1 MTGNQRP
8 MDDMLRA
15 LQERAKELQCLYQ
28 VDELLHQ
35 SEPSTPEILA
45 GVVRALP
52 PAWQYPAICKARIV
66 VGGTTYASDGFAE
79 TPWSMRS
86 VVRIQEEASGFVEVV
101 YSEETGK
108 SDEGPFLK
116 EERRLLDSVAE
127 RLGRFLEH
135 AKLRQAFE
143 ALATAE
149 RVGSGGPEPWR
160 VILDFLRRTDE
171 ALLVRIARKMINH
184 LGWLGVR
191 EALEVLHQMNVEE
204 TPEGEE
210 ATADNRP
217 LARVG
222 RDPAKARIEETFHIA
237 AGVLGDDE
245 VINLVQKWIRED
257 KSRFLVTTLGDPDAG
272 LDEVAEAIR
281 RYHHLGPGA
290 TELSL
295 AARKGIRV
303 ALIEHFFTDQL
314 EFINTAKHHL
324 DIEDFYDL
332 VQHVVS
338 PPRTRGKLGGK
349 SAGLFLASRILH
361 RAGADNPRLREI
373 KVPRTWYVTS
383 DSLVGFIQYN
393 NLEDIYNHKY
403 AEIEQVRQD
412 YPHIVQV
419 FKNSAFPPEMVR
431 GLSQVLDDFPDQPI
445 IVRSSSLLEDRL
457 GSAFSGKYKSLFL
470 ANEGTKQQRLAA
482 LLDAIAEVYASTFGP
497 DPIEYRAERGL
508 IDAYEEM
515 GIMIQEVVGTRVGRW
530 FLPSFSGVAFS
541 RNEFRWSARI
551 RREDGLLRLVPGL
564 GTRAVDR
571 LKDDY
576 PVLLAPGQ
584 PGLRVNV
591 TPDEVERYA
600 PKMADVINLE
610 TGEFETVAVADLLRE
625 HGHDLPRAAQMVS
638 ILEDDHLRRP
648 AGTHVDYESRNLVV
662 TFEGLASDTGF
673 MRQIKEVLEVLER
686 EMGVPVD
693 IEFASDGRDLYLLQ
707 CRPQSSFGDSQ
718 PSPIPRNLPR
728 ERVLFTANRFVSN
741 GRVPDLTH
749 LVYVDPAR
757 YNDLGDLETL
767 RGVGRVVGRL
777 NRLLPKR
784 QFALLGPGRWG
795 SRGDVRL
802 GVSVTYADI
811 NNAALLVE
819 IARQKGNYLP
829 DLSFGTHF
837 FQDLVE
843 ASIRYLPLYPDDP
856 DVRFDE
862 LFLLRSENILPSLL
876 PEAAAYA
883 DVVRVIDVGRAHEGH
898 VLRVLLNADL
908 EEAVALFAPPH
919 TSALS
924 VAEGEGRLEGPS
936 DQHWRWRLRF
946 AERIAA
952 NVDPARFGVKAMY
965 VIGSAK
971 NATSGPASDLDLLVH
986 VGGSDAQRRA
996 LEEWLE
1002 GWSLALAEMNYLRT
1016 GYRTG
1021 GLLDVHY
1028 VTDEDFARGSSY
1040 AVKVG
1045 AVTDAARPLPMGAA
1059 TGPNAG

>member
-1 MTGNQRP
+1 MTGTQRP

-35 SEPSTPEILA
+35 GGLA
-45 GVVRALP
+45 TADVLNGVIQALP
-52 PAWQYPAICKARIV
+52 PAWQYPAICRARLV
-66 VGGTTYASDGFAE
+66 LGGTSYEGGGFRTTA
-79 TPWSMRS
+79 WSLRS
-86 VVRIQEEASGFVEVV
+86 PIRIQGEPGGFIEVV
-101 YSEETGK
+101 YVEETGK

-116 EERRLLDSVAE
+116 EERRLLDAVAE
-127 RLGRFLEH
+127 RLGRYLEH

-149 RVGSGGPEPWR
+149 RVGSSGPEPWR

-184 LGWLGVR
+184 LGWLGVD
-191 EALEVLHQMNVEE
+191 AAVAVLHQMNVEE
-204 TPEGEE
+204 TPEGEDV
-210 ATADNRP
+210 TADNSP

-222 RDPAKARIEETFHIA
+222 RDPAKERIEEAFHIA
-237 AGVLGDDE
+237 AEVLGDDE
-245 VINLVQKWIRED
+245 IISLVQKWIRED
-257 KSRFLVTTLGDPDAG
+257 KSRFLVTTLGNPDAG

-290 TELSL
+290 TELSM

-314 EFINTAKHHL
+314 EFINTAKRHL
-324 DIEDFYDL
+324 DIEDFYEL
-332 VQHVVS
+332 VQRVVS

-361 RAGADNPRLREI
+361 HAGEANPRLRDI
-373 KVPRTWYVTS
+373 RVPRTWYVTS

-431 GLSQVLDDFPDQPI
+431 GLSQVLDDFPDRPI

-482 LLDAIAEVYASTFGP
+482 LLDAVAEVYASTFGP

-530 FLPSFSGVAFS
+530 YLPSFAGVAFS

-591 TPDEVERYA
+591 TADEIVRYA
-600 PKMADVINLE
+600 PKMVDVINLE
-610 TGEFETVAVADLLRE
+610 TGEFETVAVADLLKAHGRE
-625 HGHDLPRAAQMVS
+625 LPRAAQMVS
-638 ILEDDHLRRP
+638 ILEDEHLRRP
-648 AGTHVDYESRNLVV
+648 TGTHVDYEGDRLVV
-662 TFEGLASDTGF
+662 TFEGLASDTTF
-673 MRQIKEVLEVLER
+673 MRQMKDVLEVLER
-686 EMGVPVD
+686 EMGTPVD
-693 IEFASDGRDLYLLQ
+693 IEFASDGQALYLLQ
-707 CRPQSSFGDSQ
+707 CRPQSSFGDSK

-728 ERVLFTANRFVSN
+728 DRVLFTANRFVSN

-749 LVYVDPAR
+749 LVYVDPAA
-757 YNDLGDLETL
+757 YNDLGDPEKL
-767 RGVGRVVGRL
+767 RNVGRLVGRL
-777 NRLLPKR
+777 NKLLPKR

-856 DVRFDE
+856 GVQFDE
-862 LFLLRSENILPSLL
+862 LFLLRSENILTSLL
-876 PEAAAYA
+876 PEYAAYS
-883 DVVRVIDVGRAHEGH
+883 DVVRVIDVARVREGH

-908 EEAVALFAPPH
+908 EEAVGLFAPPQA
-919 TSALS
+919 SALA
-924 VAEGEGRLEGPS
+924 VAEGEGRVDAPG

-952 NVDPARFGVKAMY
+952 SLEPARFGVRAMY

-986 VGGSDAQRRA
+986 VRGTAEQRRA

-1002 GWSLALAEMNYLRT
+1002 GWSLALSEMNYLRT
-1016 GYRTG
+1016 GYRTE

-1028 VTDEDFARGSSY
+1028 LTDEDFTRGSSY

-1045 AVTDAARPLPMGAA
+1045 AVTDAARELPL
-1059 TGPNAG
+1059 GPAPGRAGN

>member
-1 MTGNQRP
+1 MTGPQRP

-35 SEPSTPEILA
+35 GDLA
-45 GVVRALP
+45 TAEVLDGVVKALP
-52 PAWQYPAICKARIV
+52 PAWQYPGICRARLV
-66 VGGTTYASDGFAE
+66 LGGTSYEAEGFRP
-79 TPWSMRS
+79 TDWSLRS
-86 VVRIQEEASGFVEVV
+86 PVRIQGEPAGFLEVV
-101 YSEETGK
+101 YIEATGR

-116 EERRLLDSVAE
+116 EERRLLDAVAE
-127 RLGRFLEH
+127 RLGRYLEH

-149 RVGSGGPEPWR
+149 RIGSGGPEPWH

-184 LGWLGVR
+184 LGWLGVGR
-191 EALEVLHQMNVEE
+191 AVAVLHQMNVEE
-204 TPEGEE
+204 TPEGEDVS
-210 ATADNRP
+210 ADNRP
-217 LARVG
+217 LSRVG
-222 RDPAKARIEETFHIA
+222 RDPARERIEETFQIA
-237 AGVLGDDE
+237 AEVLGDDE
-245 VINLVQKWIRED
+245 IISLVQKWIRED
-257 KSRFLVTTLGDPDAG
+257 KSRFLVTTLGNPDAG

-314 EFINTAKHHL
+314 EFINTAKRHL

-332 VQHVVS
+332 VQRVVS

-361 RAGADNPRLREI
+361 RAGADNPRLRDI
-373 KVPRTWYVTS
+373 RVPRTWYVTS
-383 DSLVGFIQYN
+383 DSIVGFIQYN
-393 NLEDIYNHKY
+393 NLEDVYNHKY
-403 AEIEQVRQD
+403 ADIEQVRQD

-431 GLSQVLDDFPDQPI
+431 GLSQVLDDFPDRPI

-470 ANEGTKQQRLAA
+470 ANEGSKQQRLAA
-482 LLDAIAEVYASTFGP
+482 LLDAVAEVYASTFGP

-515 GIMIQEVVGTRVGRW
+515 AIMIQEVVGTRVGKW
-530 FLPSFSGVAFS
+530 FLPSFAGVAFS

-591 TPDEVERYA
+591 TADEIVRYA

-610 TGEFETVAVADLLRE
+610 TGEFETITVADLLRE

-638 ILEDDHLRRP
+638 ILEDEHLRRP
-648 AGTHVDYESRNLVV
+648 TGTHVDYESDRLVV
-662 TFEGLASDTGF
+662 TFEGLASDTMF
-673 MRQIKEVLEVLER
+673 MRQVKDVLEVLER
-686 EMGVPVD
+686 EMGTPVD
-693 IEFASDGRDLYLLQ
+693 IEFASDGQALYLLQ
-707 CRPQSSFGDSQ
+707 CRPQSSFGDAQ
-718 PSPIPRNLPR
+718 PAPIPRNLPR

-749 LVYVDPAR
+749 LVYVDPAA
-757 YNDLGDLETL
+757 YNDLGDVEKL
-767 RGVGRVVGRL
+767 RAVGRVVGRL
-777 NRLLPKR
+777 NKLLPKR

-856 DVRFDE
+856 DVQFDE
-862 LFLLRSENILPSLL
+862 TFLQRAENFLTRLL
-876 PEAAAYA
+876 PDAGAFVE
-883 DVVRVIDVGRAHEGH
+883 VVRVIDVGRTREGQ

-908 EEAVALFAPPH
+908 EEAVGLFAPPQA
-919 TSALS
+919 SLLAVS
-924 VAEGEGRLEGPS
+924 EGEGRVEGPA

-952 NVDPARFGVKAMY
+952 SVDAARFGVRAMY

-986 VGGSDAQRRA
+986 VQGTPEQRRA
-996 LEEWLE
+996 LEQWLE

-1016 GYRTG
+1016 GYRTE

-1028 VTDEDFARGSSY
+1028 LTDDDFARGTSY

-1045 AVTDAARPLPMGAA
+1045 AVTDAARALPLGPAA
-1059 TGPNAG
+1059 DRSGN